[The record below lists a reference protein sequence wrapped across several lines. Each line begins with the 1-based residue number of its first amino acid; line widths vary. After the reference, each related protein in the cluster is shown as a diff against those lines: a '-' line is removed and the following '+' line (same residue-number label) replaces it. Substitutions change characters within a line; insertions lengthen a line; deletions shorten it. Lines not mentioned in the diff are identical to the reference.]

1 MMNISL
7 NNRPN
12 RVCCRL
18 CLAPENECVN
28 IYMTSAADKEP
39 LSLKINACVRI
50 KVSQSY
56 NILCGKEKKRNTRL
70 KQIFRTREIDRYCVC
85 RYIQQQQQKL

>member
-1 MMNISL
+1 MNISL

-56 NILCGKEKKRNTRL
+56 IIIEKYSTEAN
-70 KQIFRTREIDRYCVC
+70 FRTEIDQYIKMLEC
-85 RYIQQQQQKL
+85 RYTTTTTKL